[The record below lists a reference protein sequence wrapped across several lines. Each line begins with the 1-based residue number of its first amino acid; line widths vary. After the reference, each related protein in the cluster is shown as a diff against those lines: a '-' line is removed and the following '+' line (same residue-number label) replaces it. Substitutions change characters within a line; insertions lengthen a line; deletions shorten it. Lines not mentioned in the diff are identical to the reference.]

1 MLLNAGGV
9 TVSYFEWLKNLEH
22 QRLGRMTKRWE
33 EKMKAAMYEQIQASN
48 PSFNKD
54 YAKWQ
59 AIQNGE
65 PAASGSLNRAAFEG
79 ASEEDVVHS
88 ALQETMTTACDNVI
102 DAAHARDVSYR
113 MGGFMVAI
121 NRIQRSYESG
131 GILITG

>member
-22 QRLGRMTKRWE
+22 QRLGRM
-33 EKMKAAMYEQIQASN
+33 
-48 PSFNKD
+48 
-54 YAKWQ
+54 AKWRATQ
-59 AIQNGE
+59 GE
-65 PAASGSLNRAAFEG
+65 PSASGSLNRAVFEG

-102 DAAHARDVSYR
+102 DAAHSRDVSYR